1 MGGKGG
7 GVNVNPKNL
16 LFEGLTRQERDELLK
31 VVEGIILHGLM
42 PKVDNVFAREWMK
55 VAEYSERQWL
65 LTMSTSFPQRALL
78 SIVYFDEFARA

>member
-1 MGGKGG
+1 M
-7 GVNVNPKNL
+7 NVNPKNL

-31 VVEGIILHGLM
+31 VVEDITLHGLM